1 MPRSLRYLLVWL
13 SCTVVTVAVVSLTV
27 RFVVHSTAPVPPTA
41 HAAPTTFD
49 TPAPARGAAS
59 PAPRTPT
66 PRPTPSATATTHRP
80 RHTPA
85 PSHPATHPPSTAPAD
100 DCQGGAGTHSVQ
112 SQGGQATIRWGDQ
125 AVCLVSAVP
134 AQGFTTKTTQSS
146 ADSLVIT
153 FSGTHHRSQ
162 ITATLDP
169 QPKAVTT
176 ETSW

>member
-41 HAAPTTFD
+41 HAQPTTFD
-49 TPAPARGAAS
+49 APS
-59 PAPRTPT
+59 PRATVSPT
-66 PRPTPSATATTHRP
+66 PRPSPRRPTPAATSSPPHP
-80 RHTPA
+80 RHSPA
-85 PSHPATHPPSTAPAD
+85 PTHSAAPPPSTAPAD

-112 SQGGQATIRWGDQ
+112 SQGGQATINWGAD

-134 AQGFTTKTTQSS
+134 AQGFTTQTTQSAS
-146 ADSLVIT
+146 DTLVIT
-153 FSGTHHRSQ
+153 FSGSHHRSR
-162 ITATLDP
+162 ITATLTP
-169 QPKAVTT
+169 EPNAVTD